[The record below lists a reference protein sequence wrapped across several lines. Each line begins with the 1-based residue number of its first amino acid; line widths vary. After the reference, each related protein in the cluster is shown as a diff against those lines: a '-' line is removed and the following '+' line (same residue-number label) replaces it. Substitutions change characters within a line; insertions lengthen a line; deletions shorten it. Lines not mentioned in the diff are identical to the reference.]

1 MKRLINISGPS
12 SEAEETSVYTFT
24 YRSSSS
30 SSSSFYY
37 YSLDCRVKHL
47 KVLFT
52 DWEQFANFSY

>member
-1 MKRLINISGPS
+1 MKTLINISGPS

-24 YRSSSS
+24 YRSS